1 MKIKLLKPM
10 LVLLVLIVTHSGFS
24 QDSEKSFW
32 SSVTKSNFEQSSKAK
47 TYPEKA
53 QTYLLDVNK
62 IKEALVNSPQRSE
75 VLAKNSSVIIQFP
88 NSEGVFESFR
98 IVEASTMAPELQAQF
113 PGIRSYAGQGIDDPT
128 ALLRFSISSETG
140 LSSMIKSS
148 KNITSFIEPYSLENN
163 IYVVYNRIGS
173 IKPQFSCETE
183 ATFSKSVYQKYNDTN
198 VSKDADTGELSTFR
212 LALSCTGEYGA
223 GVGGGTE
230 AGVMAQFNTT
240 MTRVNA
246 VFENDF
252 ALTTVMI
259 ANTNNV
265 IYLDPNTDPYTGNL
279 NAELQA
285 NLTAV
290 IGEANYDIG
299 HIFSQAG
306 NNGNAGCIG
315 CVCVDGQKG
324 SAFTQSTNPVGDDFD
339 IDFVAHEM
347 GHQLGA
353 NHTHSHGGSEGT
365 GVQVEPGS
373 GTTIMGYAGIT
384 GPTDVEAHSDD
395 NFSYSNIIQVTNNIV
410 GKCQVLTNFANQAPT
425 ANAGADYTI
434 PVGTAF
440 KLTGVGNDADAG
452 DVLSFD
458 WEQADNATGADFGAY
473 PNGDRT
479 TGPAFRCYSPTTN
492 PVRYLPRRDY
502 VYAGNLIR
510 TNTSPGQGGQWESLA
525 NNPRN
530 YNFAFTVR
538 DNVVSAGQN
547 DIDQMLVTV
556 VDQGGVFAVTS
567 QATAT
572 NWFAGTN
579 QNITW
584 DVAGTTGGTINTANV
599 NILMTTDNGATF
611 TTLLANTPNDG
622 SEGITAP
629 IVATA
634 TARIVVESVGNIFY
648 AVNSANITI
657 QTAEFVMAF
666 ASSNVD
672 VCEPNN
678 AVYNFTYNTYLG
690 YTGNTTFSAT
700 GNPAGSTVVFSPVSA
715 NTDGTAV
722 TMTVSGIT
730 NAMVGQH
737 NITVTGT
744 GTPATVTFD
753 SAVVLNVYSST
764 ITAPTLTTPI
774 DNATDVLGPYT
785 LTWGADANATS
796 YDVEVYDNAALTG
809 PAIDTATGL
818 TTNTYDP
825 QNINTNTQYW
835 WIVRSNNACAT
846 SAYATAFN
854 FTTANIACTTIAAT
868 DTPLAIPDGV
878 GAQTEGAPAV
888 STLSYGTGL
897 TITDVNVTV
906 TISHTYSDD
915 IRMVLTS
922 PLGTQVELTAQN
934 GGNAAN
940 AYTATIFD
948 DAAATAITAAAAP
961 FTGLFQPENALSVF
975 NGEGSFGD
983 WTLSVYDN
991 WNVDTG
997 SIESWSIEICGA
1009 PLPDSDG
1016 DGVDDGVDNCPTTP
1030 NPGQEDA
1037 DGDGLGD
1044 VCDNC
1049 VNNANPLQ
1057 EDIDGDGVG
1066 DACDNCVDNANP
1078 LQEDADTDGV
1088 GDVCDNCVDN
1098 ANAGQEDADGDGVGD
1113 ACDNCVNGSNSN
1125 QDDADG
1131 DGVGDDCDNCLN
1143 TPNSNQVD
1151 VDGDGLGDDCDNCPN
1166 TSNVDQ
1172 EDLNNDGVGDV
1183 CEEVHPADT
1192 LTPNG
1197 DSENDT
1203 WYIKNIDSVNNTV
1216 KVFNRHGVKVF
1227 DTSNYNN
1234 TSNNWGGESTEGG
1247 SGLLPAGSYYYVI
1260 EYTST
1265 EGLAKTAKG
1274 WMYINY

>member
-1 MKIKLLKPM
+1 M

-24 QDSEKSFW
+24 QEKGKSFW
-32 SSVTKSNFEQSSKAK
+32 SSVTKSNFEQNSK
-47 TYPEKA
+47 TIVYPEQA
-53 QTYLLDVNK
+53 TTYSLNVNEMK
-62 IKEALVNSPQRSE
+62 QVLINSPKRSD
-75 VLAKNSSVIIQFP
+75 VLAKNSNVILQFP
-88 NSEGVFESFR
+88 NSEGKFESFR

-113 PGIRSYAGQGIDDPT
+113 PGIRSYAGQGIEDPAAT
-128 ALLRFSISSETG
+128 IRFSVSSENG
-140 LSSMIKSS
+140 LSSMVRSGKSV
-148 KNITSFIEPYSLENN
+148 TTFIEPYNLGNN

-173 IKPQFSCETE
+173 VKPQFSCETE
-183 ATFSKSVYQKYNDTN
+183 ANLSKSVYGKYSSANEN
-198 VSKDADTGELSTFR
+198 KDADTGELSTFR

-230 AGVMAQFNTT
+230 AGVLAQFNTT

-324 SAFTQSTNPVGDDFD
+324 SAFTQSTNPVGDAFD

-365 GVQVEPGS
+365 GAQVEPGS
-373 GTTIMGYAGIT
+373 GASIMGYAGIT

-395 NFSYSNIIQVTNNIV
+395 NFNYFNIQQVTGNIL
-410 GKCQVLTNFANQAPT
+410 GKCQALTPFANQAPT

-440 KLTGVGNDADAG
+440 KLTGAGNDPDVG
-452 DVLSFD
+452 DVLTYA
-458 WEQADNATGADFGAY
+458 WEQADVATGADFGAY
-473 PNGDRT
+473 PSGDRT
-479 TGPAFRCYSPTTN
+479 TGPAFRRYPPTTD
-492 PVRYLPRRDY
+492 VERYLPRRDY

-510 TNTSPGQGGQWESLA
+510 TNTSPGQGGQWESLC
-525 NNPRN
+525 NNPRT
-530 YNFAFTVR
+530 YNFALTVR

-547 DIDQMLVTV
+547 DIDQMMINV
-556 VDQGGVFAVTS
+556 VDQGGVFTVTS

-622 SEGITAP
+622 AQGITAP
-629 IVATA
+629 IIATS

-648 AVNSANITI
+648 AVNAANITI

-666 ASSNVD
+666 ANSEVD

-700 GNPAGSTVVFSPVSA
+700 GNPAGSTVTFSPTSA
-715 NTDGTAV
+715 SADATAV

-744 GTPATVTFD
+744 GTPATVTYD

-764 ITAPTLTTPI
+764 ITAPALTTPI
-774 DNATDVLGPYT
+774 DNDTNIVGPYT
-785 LTWGADANATS
+785 LTWAADANATS
-796 YDVEVYDNAALTG
+796 YDVVVYSDA
-809 PAIDTATGL
+809 GL
-818 TTNTYDP
+818 TTIVDGPVNVATNTYDP
-825 QNINTNTQYW
+825 QNLNTNTQYW
-835 WIVRSNNACAT
+835 WTVRSNNACAT

-854 FTTANIACTTIAAT
+854 FTTANIACTTIAST
-868 DTPLAIPDGV
+868 DTPIVIPDGA
-878 GAQTEGAPAV
+878 GAQVEGAPAV
-888 STLSYGTGL
+888 STLNFGTGL

-906 TISHTYSDD
+906 TISHTYSND
-915 IRMVLTS
+915 IRIVLTS

-940 AYTATIFD
+940 AYTATVFD
-948 DAAATAITAAAAP
+948 DAAATAITAGVAP
-961 FTGLFQPENALSVF
+961 FTGLFQPENALSAF

-997 SIESWSIEICGA
+997 NIESWSIEICGA

-1016 DGVDDGVDNCPTTP
+1016 DGIDDGVDNCPGTP

-1049 VNNANPLQ
+1049 ADNANPLQ

-1066 DACDNCVDNANP
+1066 DACDNCVDTANAG
-1078 LQEDADTDGV
+1078 QEDVDADGV
-1088 GDVCDNCVDN
+1088 GDVCDNCVN
-1098 ANAGQEDADGDGVGD
+1098 TANTNQSDVDGDGVGD
-1113 ACDNCVNGSNSN
+1113 ACDNCVDNSN
-1125 QDDADG
+1125 TNQTDIDG

-1143 TPNSNQVD
+1143 TANSSQVD
-1151 VDGDGLGDDCDNCPN
+1151 ADNDGLGDDCDNCPN
-1166 TSNVDQ
+1166 TSNSDQ

-1203 WYIKNIDSVNNTV
+1203 WFIKNIDSVNNTV
-1216 KVFNRHGVKVF
+1216 KVFNRWGVKVF
-1227 DTSNYNN
+1227 DASNYNN
-1234 TSNNWGGESTEGG
+1234 ATNNWGGESTEGG